1 MKKRFITLLFIL
13 VCAGLLTGCG
23 KNIDKM
29 TDEAVSY
36 THLDKEREV

>member
-1 MKKRFITLLFIL
+1 MRKRFITLLFVL

-29 TDEAVSY
+29 TMIIFPKCQNQS
-36 THLDKEREV
+36 